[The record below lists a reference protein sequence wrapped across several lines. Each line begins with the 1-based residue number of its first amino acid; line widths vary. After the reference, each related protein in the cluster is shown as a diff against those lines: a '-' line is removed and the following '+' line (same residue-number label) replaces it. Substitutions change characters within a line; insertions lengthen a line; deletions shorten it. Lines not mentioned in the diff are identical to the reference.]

1 MGVIAKAVRAIFGA
15 KSTPVM
21 IDTPEKLAQVLGV
34 GYETVTGRQVTTS
47 RAMQMTT
54 VFGCVRVLAES
65 VGMLPCR
72 LVKEE
77 GRKRET
83 ASGHRLSR
91 LLSIAPN
98 GYMTAQEFW
107 ELLMVCLC
115 LRGNFYAYKVW
126 ALGNVVELLPLD
138 PGSVKPKLGD
148 DWTVTYEVTF
158 KDGTTKTLTQDDI
171 WHVRLF
177 TLDGLNGLNPI
188 SYARQAIDLGLATEE
203 HGSRLF
209 TNGAVASGVLTTDQ
223 ALSDEAFERLKTQ
236 FHGEHMGVANAYKP
250 MILEMGLNWKPIS
263 LNAEDSQFLETR
275 KMQRDEICAI
285 FRVPPHLVAS
295 LEKATFNNVE
305 NLGLSFVNYSLV
317 PYLTR
322 IEHRIRVGL
331 LSEKDQLNHYA
342 KFNAGA
348 LLRGDLKGRYE
359 SYGKGIQ
366 WGILSPNDC
375 RELEDLNPRDG
386 GDVYLTPLNM
396 TTDPEA
402 ANADQATP

>member
-1 MGVIAKAVRAIFGA
+1 MGLIKSIGRLFGA
-15 KSTPVM
+15 KSAPVA
-21 IDTPEKLAQVLGV
+21 IDTPEKLAAALGA
-34 GYETVTGRQVTTS
+34 GYETVTGQTISTT

-72 LVKEE
+72 LVKET
-77 GRKRET
+77 GRERET
-83 ASGHRLSR
+83 ASGHRLHQLINMS
-91 LLSIAPN
+91 PN

-115 LRGNFYAYKVW
+115 LRGNFFAYKVW
-126 ALGNVVELLPLD
+126 AMGHVVELLPID

-158 KDGTTKTLTQDDI
+158 RDGSKRTLTQDDI

-188 SYARQAIDLGLATEE
+188 AYARQAIALGLSTEE

-209 TNGAVASGVLTTDQ
+209 TNGAVTSGVLATEQ
-223 ALSDEAFERLKTQ
+223 QLSDEAFTRLKDQ
-236 FHGEHMGVANAYKP
+236 FHGEHMGTANAYKP

-305 NLGLSFVNYSLV
+305 NLGLAFVNYSLV

-331 LSEKDQLNHYA
+331 LSEKDRANHYA

-375 RELEDLNPRDG
+375 RELEDLNPRAG
-386 GDVYLTPLNM
+386 GDVYLTPMNM
-396 TTDPEA
+396 TTNPEA
-402 ANADQATP
+402 GNNEN